1 MGGILLSF
9 WLSGCLW
16 GVLGLIN
23 ILITSTL
30 CKFCAFTC
38 ANGVHLIYEFID
50 VEYLIFG
57 AFPFSG
63 DCEDE
68 AVVDEFVSGSAYCI
82 SGEVCIVN

>member
-1 MGGILLSF
+1 MVGGILLSF

-38 ANGVHLIYEFID
+38 ANFDHLVYEFID
-50 VEYLIFG
+50 VEDLIFG
-57 AFPFSG
+57 AFSFSG

-68 AVVDEFVSGSAYCI
+68 AIVDKFVFRAAYCI
-82 SGEVCIVN
+82 S